1 MTLILSDNVA
11 GSIID
16 TLFVEENRF
25 KIRGV
30 ENMIIP
36 KLSNN
41 IKQLYKMMSPC
52 TLCPRECGVDRIRGE
67 KGFCQAGKMVRI
79 SSNGPHHGEEP
90 PISGTN
96 GSGTIFFSYCTM
108 ACVFCQNF
116 QISQL
121 HNGYDVNIVELA
133 KIMLNLEKRKCH
145 NINLVTPTHFIPQIA
160 HAISIARV
168 NGLSIPILFNDS
180 GYEKVEVL
188 RLLDGLIDIYMPDAK
203 YDNNEKAKENSH
215 VVNYVENNR
224 LSLLEMYKQVGNL
237 QLEDGIAKKG
247 LLIRHLV
254 LPENRAGTVGVLS
267 WIAKN
272 MKNVYISLMS
282 QYFPAHKA
290 RGIPGLD
297 RRIYANEYDEALSAL
312 EEACLENGW
321 VQPLED

>member
-1 MTLILSDNVA
+1 MTLILSDNA
-11 GSIID
+11 GGSTIE
-16 TLFVEENRF
+16 TLFEKENNL
-25 KIRGV
+25 KIYCV

-36 KLSNN
+36 RLPDN
-41 IKQLYKMMSPC
+41 IRQLYKMMSPC
-52 TLCPRECGVDRIRGE
+52 VLCPRECRVNRFNNE

-96 GSGTIFFSYCTM
+96 GSGTIFFSHCTM

-121 HNGYDVNIVELA
+121 YNGYDVNFLDLA

-145 NINLVTPTHFIPQIA
+145 NINLVTPTQFIPQIA
-160 HAISIARV
+160 HAISIARA

-203 YDNNEKAKENSH
+203 YDDNQKAKENSC
-215 VVNYVENNR
+215 VSNYVENNR
-224 LSLLEMYKQVGNL
+224 LALLEMFRQVGNL
-237 QLEDGIAKKG
+237 QLNDGIVKKG

-254 LPENRAGTVGVLS
+254 LPENRAGTAGVLL

-272 MKNVYISLMS
+272 IKNVYISLMS

-290 RGIPGLD
+290 GSIPGLN
-297 RRIYANEYDEALSAL
+297 RKIFASEYDEALSAL
-312 EEACLENGW
+312 EEASLENGW